1 MYVLNC
7 YLEDLIVFFYIY
19 IYFTRDI
26 TENLFSL
33 WHALCCCAVWIQCHL
48 SACSLPLVPYAKDC
62 LFKLFSL
69 PPGRN
74 TGTGKC
80 SQKNYW
86 CRFFHFKTSKINSF
100 SWYPFSL
107 HRRLQYRSLAERA
120 YRSTDGDRYNLF
132 WWSNFR
138 WW

>member
-1 MYVLNC
+1 MFW
-7 YLEDLIVFFYIY
+7 IVILRTWSRFFTYTYISRETSQK
-19 IYFTRDI
+19 IR
-26 TENLFSL
+26 FSYGTLCAIVQL
-33 WHALCCCAVWIQCHL
+33 WIHCHL
-48 SACSLPLVPYAKDC
+48 SACSLPLVPSAKDC

-138 WW
+138 WR